1 MANSYTQIVL
11 HLVFAVKFRRS
22 LINEDIRV
30 SVEKYMTGIITNRGH
45 LVYAIYCMPDH
56 CHILISMRPHENLS
70 KLVQEVKR
78 SSALMINQ
86 NNLAREWFRWQSGY
100 GAFSLRK
107 SSRDIV
113 IRYIQNQPE
122 RHKRKSFKK
131 EYKSILKENEV
142 EFDENY
148 LFHEPD

>member
-30 SVEKYMTGIITNRGH
+30 SVEKYMTGITTNRGH

-86 NNLAREWFRWQSGY
+86 NNLNPN
-100 GAFSLRK
+100 RK
-107 SSRDIV
+107 FNMKI
-113 IRYIQNQPE
+113 
-122 RHKRKSFKK
+122 
-131 EYKSILKENEV
+131 NE
-142 EFDENY
+142 FIF
-148 LFHEPD
+148 LT